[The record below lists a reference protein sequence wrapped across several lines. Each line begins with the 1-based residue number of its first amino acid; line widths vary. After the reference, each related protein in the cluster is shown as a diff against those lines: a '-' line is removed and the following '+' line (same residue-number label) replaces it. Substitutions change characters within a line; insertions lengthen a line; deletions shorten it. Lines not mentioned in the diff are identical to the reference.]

1 MLSDSPRVKSARR
14 PASIQVQLFLGF
26 GLILALALAI
36 AVIGYVS
43 LRSLQWG
50 TQATIEQAEHIRRLS
65 LGIDRDFLSARQSEA
80 RFLNSWRSIGPQA
93 ASERYMTEVHAL
105 LAQARTKLDDLDAL
119 LVAAG
124 DGQLR
129 SLVEQ
134 TAALRP
140 LLDTYETAFH
150 SMVTDILRRA
160 DPNMGLDRVLK
171 DSLDRLEADVSPLPK
186 PDLHL
191 LILRLRANEQAY
203 FGAGRQEYYDN
214 VRLAVDKFVN
224 LVRASRPADLS
235 TEFTRLTPSNLID
248 RAQAYLQ
255 TFSELVALEQRV
267 QVFTT
272 IFQEVSSDINLI
284 TERLNAEGESG
295 LDRARVRMRALGNQI
310 TVALAASASLALGL
324 ALVVSGA
331 LARRIVGPLADLS
344 RAALQIG
351 RGNLDVRLPASKIRE
366 IADLSETMEQ
376 VAGQLRALIG
386 SLEARVAAR
395 TEQLRASAD
404 VSRAAVSV
412 LDPDRLLHDVVNL
425 ITNRFGFYYAA
436 VFLIDENGRYAVL
449 RDATGEAGRILKERG
464 HKLEVGG
471 QSMVGFATAQR
482 RPRIALDVGEEAMRF
497 ANPLLPET
505 RSEIALPLVVGD
517 RALGALDV
525 QSTQEAAF
533 DEASAAVLQGM
544 ADQIAI
550 ALNNAALYAES
561 QRNVNTMNE
570 LLAVSSDIAR
580 SRTLPEL
587 AGLALSRVHALVG
600 VDSYY
605 LGLVNENQT
614 ELRLVV
620 HVLGGVDVSDMMA
633 ALPLRSPRLNSLQG
647 AGGTESAERGATP
660 DPSGR
665 PPTLRG
671 EGGWLVAGGLNE
683 HVIRTRKPLRISAS
697 EAAARAAE
705 SGIHDR
711 AGPRLP
717 LSRASASAGVE
728 EAQPGAFL
736 VAPLVV
742 GERVLGV
749 IGFQDMRPGSFFS
762 DDQERLAITLA
773 RQIAVALDNLR
784 LSEETRQALADLDA
798 ANRLLT
804 GQAWRARAGGSLSG
818 EWRAGE
824 WLSPSTG
831 SPLPLS
837 SLGVGDFAGQALS
850 ATEGAQ
856 AQVSHGAQGSADGTP
871 GRPPARR
878 ADPRAEGARA
888 GGRLTIPLR
897 IRGEA
902 VGEFDLL
909 PHGDG
914 DQWTLEEVTFAQ
926 SLVDQVGQTLET
938 ARLLEE
944 TERLAG
950 RERRINEINAR
961 VRQTVNIDGILQT
974 AVDELGRSMKA
985 ARVVARI
992 GVPDSSS
999 DSSPPSV
1006 GDPDTD
1012 LEREV
1017 SDPEQ
1022 REGEWGREGEGEGAS
1037 HA

>member
-1 MLSDSPRVKSARR
+1 MLSEPRVKSARR
-14 PASIQVQLFLGF
+14 PAPIRTQLFVGF
-26 GLILALALAI
+26 GLILVLALLI

-50 TQATIEQAEHIRRLS
+50 TQATIEQAEHIRQLS
-65 LGIDRDFLSARQSEA
+65 LAIERDFLSARQSEA
-80 RFLNSWRSIGPQA
+80 RFLNSWRSIGPEA
-93 ASERYMTEVHAL
+93 AAERYMTEVHDL
-105 LAQARTKLDDLDAL
+105 LAQARAKLDDLDAL
-119 LVAAG
+119 LLAAG
-124 DGQLR
+124 DEQLR

-150 SMVTDILRRA
+150 SMATDIQKRA
-160 DPNMGLDRVLK
+160 DPDIGLDRALK
-171 DSLDRLEADVSPLPK
+171 NGLDMLEADVSPLPK
-186 PDLHL
+186 TDLL
-191 LILRLRANEQAY
+191 LLVLRLRANEQAY
-203 FGAGRQEYYDN
+203 FGAGGQEYYDN

-224 LVRASRPADLS
+224 LVKASSLADLS
-235 TEFTRLTPSNLID
+235 TETTRLVPSDLID
-248 RAQAYLQ
+248 RAQAYFQ
-255 TFSELVALEQRV
+255 TFGELVALEQGI

-295 LDRARVRMRALGNQI
+295 LDRARARMQTLGNEI
-310 TVALAASASLALGL
+310 TVALAATASLALGL
-324 ALVVSGA
+324 AMVVSWV

-351 RGNLDVRLPASKIRE
+351 RGNLDVPLPASKIRE

-376 VAGQLRALIG
+376 VADQLRALIG

-404 VSRAAVSV
+404 VGRAAVSV
-412 LDPDRLLHDVVNL
+412 LDPDRLLYDVVNL

-436 VFLIDENGRYAVL
+436 VFLMDEKGRYAVL
-449 RDATGEAGRILKERG
+449 REATGQAGRILKERG

-471 QSMVGFATAQR
+471 RSMVGFVTAQR

-497 ANPLLPET
+497 ANPLLPDT

-517 RALGALDV
+517 RVLGALDV
-525 QSTQEAAF
+525 QSTREAAF

-570 LLAVSSDIAR
+570 LLAASRDIAR

-587 AGLALSRVHALVG
+587 AGLALSRVHALIG

-614 ELRLVV
+614 EMRFVV
-620 HVLGGVDVSDMMA
+620 RVLGGVDVSDMVA
-633 ALPLRSPRLNSLQG
+633 AHPLGDGLP
-647 AGGTESAERGATP
+647 
-660 DPSGR
+660 
-665 PPTLRG
+665 
-671 EGGWLVAGGLNE
+671 E

-697 EAAARAAE
+697 EAARAAQ
-705 SGIHDR
+705 SGI
-711 AGPRLP
+711 P
-717 LSRASASAGVE
+717 VE
-728 EAQPGAFL
+728 EAQRGAFL
-736 VAPLVV
+736 GVPVVV

-749 IGFQDMRPGSFFS
+749 LGFQDMRPDSFFS
-762 DDQERLAITLA
+762 DDQERLAVTLA

-784 LSEETRQALADLDA
+784 LAEETRRALADLDA

-804 GQAWRARAGGSLSG
+804 GQAWRQYARAARGLSG

-824 WLSPSTG
+824 WL
-831 SPLPLS
+831 
-837 SLGVGDFAGQALS
+837 ALS
-850 ATEGAQ
+850 EGEGSSRGPQ
-856 AQVSHGAQGSADGTP
+856 ESADGVP
-871 GRPPARR
+871 
-878 ADPRAEGARA
+878 
-888 GGRLTIPLR
+888 GRLTIPLR

-909 PHGDG
+909 SLGDG
-914 DQWTLEEVTFAQ
+914 EGWTPEDVAFAQ

-938 ARLLEE
+938 VRLLEE

-950 RERRINEINAR
+950 RERLINEINAR
-961 VRQTVNIDGILQT
+961 VRQTVHIDGILQT
-974 AVDELGRSMKA
+974 AVDELGRSLKA

-992 GVPDSSS
+992 GVPETSTQET
-999 DSSPPSV
+999 SV
-1006 GDPDTD
+1006 HATSGTREPGVRA
-1012 LEREV
+1012 ERGAA
-1017 SDPEQ
+1017 DPEK
-1022 REGEWGREGEGEGAS
+1022 RDGRGDDDA
-1037 HA
+1037 

>member
-1 MLSDSPRVKSARR
+1 MLSEPRVKSARR
-14 PASIQVQLFLGF
+14 PAPIRTQLFVGF
-26 GLILALALAI
+26 GLILVLALLI

-50 TQATIEQAEHIRRLS
+50 TQATIEQAEHIRQLS
-65 LGIDRDFLSARQSEA
+65 LAIERDFLSARQSEA
-80 RFLNSWRSIGPQA
+80 RFLNSWRSIGPEA
-93 ASERYMTEVHAL
+93 AAERYMTEVHDL
-105 LAQARTKLDDLDAL
+105 LAQARAKLDDLDAL
-119 LVAAG
+119 LLAAG
-124 DGQLR
+124 DEQLR

-150 SMVTDILRRA
+150 SMATDIQKRA
-160 DPNMGLDRVLK
+160 DPDIGLDRALK
-171 DSLDRLEADVSPLPK
+171 NGLDVLEADVSPLPK
-186 PDLHL
+186 TDLL
-191 LILRLRANEQAY
+191 LLVLRLRANEQAY
-203 FGAGRQEYYDN
+203 FGAGGQEYYDN

-224 LVRASRPADLS
+224 LVKASSLADLS
-235 TEFTRLTPSNLID
+235 TETTRLVPSDLID
-248 RAQAYLQ
+248 RAQAYFQ
-255 TFSELVALEQRV
+255 TFGELVALEQGI

-295 LDRARVRMRALGNQI
+295 LDRARARMQTLGNEI
-310 TVALAASASLALGL
+310 TVALAATASLALGL
-324 ALVVSGA
+324 AMVVSWV

-351 RGNLDVRLPASKIRE
+351 RGNLDVPLPASKIRE

-376 VAGQLRALIG
+376 VADQLRALIG

-404 VSRAAVSV
+404 VGRAAVSV
-412 LDPDRLLHDVVNL
+412 LDPDRLLYDVVNL

-436 VFLIDENGRYAVL
+436 VFLMDEKGRYAVL
-449 RDATGEAGRILKERG
+449 REATGQAGRILKERG

-471 QSMVGFATAQR
+471 RSMVGFVTAQR

-497 ANPLLPET
+497 ANPLLPDT

-517 RALGALDV
+517 RVLGALDV
-525 QSTQEAAF
+525 QSTREAAF

-570 LLAVSSDIAR
+570 LLAASRDIAR

-587 AGLALSRVHALVG
+587 AGLALSRVHALIG

-614 ELRLVV
+614 EMRFVV
-620 HVLGGVDVSDMMA
+620 RVLGGVDVSDMVA
-633 ALPLRSPRLNSLQG
+633 AHPLGDGLP
-647 AGGTESAERGATP
+647 
-660 DPSGR
+660 
-665 PPTLRG
+665 
-671 EGGWLVAGGLNE
+671 E

-697 EAAARAAE
+697 EAARAAQ
-705 SGIHDR
+705 SGI
-711 AGPRLP
+711 P
-717 LSRASASAGVE
+717 VE
-728 EAQPGAFL
+728 EAQRGAFL
-736 VAPLVV
+736 GVPVVV

-749 IGFQDMRPGSFFS
+749 LGFQDMRPDSFFS
-762 DDQERLAITLA
+762 DDQERLAVTLA

-784 LSEETRQALADLDA
+784 LAEETRRALADLDA

-804 GQAWRARAGGSLSG
+804 GQAWRQYARAARGLSG

-824 WLSPSTG
+824 WL
-831 SPLPLS
+831 
-837 SLGVGDFAGQALS
+837 ALS
-850 ATEGAQ
+850 EGEGSSRGPQ
-856 AQVSHGAQGSADGTP
+856 ESADGVP
-871 GRPPARR
+871 
-878 ADPRAEGARA
+878 
-888 GGRLTIPLR
+888 GRLTIPLR

-909 PHGDG
+909 SLGDG
-914 DQWTLEEVTFAQ
+914 EGWTPEDVAFAQ

-938 ARLLEE
+938 VRLLEE

-950 RERRINEINAR
+950 RERLINEINAR
-961 VRQTVNIDGILQT
+961 VRQTVHIDGILQT
-974 AVDELGRSMKA
+974 AVDELGRSLKA

-992 GVPDSSS
+992 GVPETSTQET
-999 DSSPPSV
+999 SV
-1006 GDPDTD
+1006 HATSGTREPGVRA
-1012 LEREV
+1012 ERGAA
-1017 SDPEQ
+1017 DPEK
-1022 REGEWGREGEGEGAS
+1022 RDGRGDDDA
-1037 HA
+1037 

>member
-1 MLSDSPRVKSARR
+1 MLSEPRVKSARR
-14 PASIQVQLFLGF
+14 PAPIRTQLFVGF
-26 GLILALALAI
+26 GLILVLALLI

-50 TQATIEQAEHIRRLS
+50 TQATIEQAEHIRQLS
-65 LGIDRDFLSARQSEA
+65 LAIERDFLSARQSEA
-80 RFLNSWRSIGPQA
+80 RFLNSWRSIGPEA
-93 ASERYMTEVHAL
+93 AAERYMTEVHDL
-105 LAQARTKLDDLDAL
+105 LAQARAKLDDLDAL
-119 LVAAG
+119 LLAAG

-150 SMVTDILRRA
+150 SMATDIQKRA
-160 DPNMGLDRVLK
+160 DPDIGLDRALK
-171 DSLDRLEADVSPLPK
+171 NGLDMLEADVSPLPK
-186 PDLHL
+186 TDLL
-191 LILRLRANEQAY
+191 LLVLRLRANEQAY
-203 FGAGRQEYYDN
+203 FGAGGQEYYDN

-224 LVRASRPADLS
+224 LVKASSLADLS
-235 TEFTRLTPSNLID
+235 TETTRLVPSDLID
-248 RAQAYLQ
+248 RAQAYFQ
-255 TFSELVALEQRV
+255 TFGELVALEQGI

-295 LDRARVRMRALGNQI
+295 LDRARARMQTLGNEI
-310 TVALAASASLALGL
+310 TVALAATASLALGL
-324 ALVVSGA
+324 AMVVSWV

-351 RGNLDVRLPASKIRE
+351 RGNLDVPLPASKIRE

-376 VAGQLRALIG
+376 VADQLRALIG

-404 VSRAAVSV
+404 VGRAAVSV

-436 VFLIDENGRYAVL
+436 VFLMDEKGRYAVL
-449 RDATGEAGRILKERG
+449 REATGQAGRILKERG

-471 QSMVGFATAQR
+471 RSMVGFVTAQR

-497 ANPLLPET
+497 ANPLLPDT

-517 RALGALDV
+517 RVLGALDV
-525 QSTQEAAF
+525 QSTREAAF

-570 LLAVSSDIAR
+570 LLAASRDIAR

-587 AGLALSRVHALVG
+587 AGLALSRVHALIG

-614 ELRLVV
+614 EMRFVV
-620 HVLGGVDVSDMMA
+620 RVLGGVDVSDMVA
-633 ALPLRSPRLNSLQG
+633 AHPLGDGLP
-647 AGGTESAERGATP
+647 
-660 DPSGR
+660 
-665 PPTLRG
+665 
-671 EGGWLVAGGLNE
+671 E

-697 EAAARAAE
+697 EAARAAQ
-705 SGIHDR
+705 SGI
-711 AGPRLP
+711 P
-717 LSRASASAGVE
+717 VE
-728 EAQPGAFL
+728 EAQRGAFL
-736 VAPLVV
+736 GVPVVV

-749 IGFQDMRPGSFFS
+749 LGFQDMRPDSFFS
-762 DDQERLAITLA
+762 DDQERLAVTLA

-784 LSEETRQALADLDA
+784 LAEETRRALADLDA

-804 GQAWRARAGGSLSG
+804 GQAWRQYARAARGLSG

-824 WLSPSTG
+824 WL
-831 SPLPLS
+831 
-837 SLGVGDFAGQALS
+837 ALS
-850 ATEGAQ
+850 EGEGSSRGPQ
-856 AQVSHGAQGSADGTP
+856 ESADGVP
-871 GRPPARR
+871 
-878 ADPRAEGARA
+878 
-888 GGRLTIPLR
+888 GRLTIPLR

-909 PHGDG
+909 SLGDG
-914 DQWTLEEVTFAQ
+914 EGWTPEDVAFAQ

-938 ARLLEE
+938 VRLLEE

-950 RERRINEINAR
+950 RERLINEINAR
-961 VRQTVNIDGILQT
+961 VRQTVHIDGILQT
-974 AVDELGRSMKA
+974 AVDELGRSLKA

-992 GVPDSSS
+992 GVPETSTQET
-999 DSSPPSV
+999 SV
-1006 GDPDTD
+1006 HATSGTREPGVRA
-1012 LEREV
+1012 ERGAA
-1017 SDPEQ
+1017 DPEK
-1022 REGEWGREGEGEGAS
+1022 RDGRGDDDA
-1037 HA
+1037 